1 MFVVESVKR
10 ISRLKS
16 VLREKSAEMQKFSA
30 NVMWKAGKSDMS
42 ITRDFYILRLHKTGS
57 IYQKKGS
64 GMTITV
70 YTQWSAAKRR
80 LTLSTTKMVDQLSLI
95 SVEILLN
102 IYVYVKT
109 KIVVII
115 TLYILSLLS
124 RSSICDVISPLTVF
138 ISEYQLSFYWIAV
151 K

>member
-1 MFVVESVKR
+1 MKG
-10 ISRLKS
+10 
-16 VLREKSAEMQKFSA
+16 
-30 NVMWKAGKSDMS
+30 WKVGHVNNQGLLSNAIRK
-42 ITRDFYILRLHKTGS
+42 LHKTGS

-80 LTLSTTKMVDQLSLI
+80 FTLSTSKMVHQLSLII

-109 KIVVII
+109 KIIVII

-124 RSSICDVISPLTVF
+124 RSSICDVISNLKVF
-138 ISEYQLSFYWIAV
+138 ISISPFFTE
-151 K
+151 